1 MVRLEHFHDV
11 ELFMIY
17 DKEKQAV
24 LGCDFVI
31 FAYFVTR
38 EEETWVL
45 LIAFIQLARHRRIN
59 EKANNT

>member
-24 LGCDFVI
+24 LGRDFVI

-38 EEETWVL
+38 EEE
-45 LIAFIQLARHRRIN
+45 N
-59 EKANNT
+59 